1 MLSKK
6 TSMKLQMEGL
16 EDFVHKRLECGQHI
30 REAKEHDEEL
40 EVTMVCHLLDII
52 GMHPHLVI
60 VESQV

>member
-1 MLSKK
+1 
-6 TSMKLQMEGL
+6 MKLQMEGL